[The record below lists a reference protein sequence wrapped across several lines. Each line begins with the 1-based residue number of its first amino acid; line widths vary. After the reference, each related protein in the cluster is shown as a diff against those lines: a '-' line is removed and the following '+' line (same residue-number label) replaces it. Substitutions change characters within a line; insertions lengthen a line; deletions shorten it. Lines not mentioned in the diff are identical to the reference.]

1 LLIDTFP
8 QVAHVIFTSDSVTT
22 TKPLAKALPS
32 KPFNLITL
40 NDASP
45 DASLQYV
52 SAKLAAFDQTL
63 PTDEHEAVALLGGR
77 QTDLELLV
85 QKIRAGQT
93 AGEAVDDLIQRNA
106 SEIHKKL
113 FGDDEEEA
121 KSFKWS
127 KQQALDL
134 IKGLSEKGEVR
145 TLEDRKEKLSCR
157 IWC

>member
-1 LLIDTFP
+1 M
-8 QVAHVIFTSDSVTT
+8 AHVIFTADSVTT
-22 TKPLAKALPS
+22 MKPLAKALPS

-52 SAKLAAFDQTL
+52 SAKLAAFDQAL
-63 PTDEHEAVALLGGR
+63 PTDDHASVAQLGGR

-93 AGEAVDDLIQRNA
+93 ASEAVDDLIQRNA

-121 KSFKWS
+121 KGFKWS

-145 TLEDRKEKLSCR
+145 
-157 IWC
+157 